1 VIATLDELDEAG
13 AEEDPDRAEE
23 RAGQA
28 VPEAVRIQS
37 RVKKQM
43 EKAQKEYYLNEK
55 MKAIQK
61 ELGRKDEKGNELD
74 ELKKKI
80 KKRRCRRSVEE
91 KACRS

>member
-1 VIATLDELDEAG
+1 M
-13 AEEDPDRAEE
+13 DR
-23 RAGQA
+23 
-28 VPEAVRIQS
+28 RIQS

-61 ELGRKDEKGNELD
+61 ELGRKDEKGNEIE

-80 KKRRCRRSVEE
+80 
-91 KACRS
+91 